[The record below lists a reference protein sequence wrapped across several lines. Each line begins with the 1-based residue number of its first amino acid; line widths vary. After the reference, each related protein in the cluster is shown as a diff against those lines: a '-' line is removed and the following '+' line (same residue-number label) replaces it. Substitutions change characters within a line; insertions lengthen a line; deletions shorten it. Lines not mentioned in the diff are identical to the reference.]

1 MARNIFSHYVLNVA
15 KFIND
20 QLKGGKRN
28 TKTTFVV
35 QDMTIYLHL
44 LLVVPYLGHTTM
56 ANWEVWWTYE
66 GISGL

>member
-1 MARNIFSHYVLNVA
+1 M
-15 KFIND
+15 
-20 QLKGGKRN
+20 KGQKKI